1 MKEKKFI
8 FKETAIKG
16 LLTAERRV
24 SEDERGEFSK
34 VFSSDEFKFAGIN
47 KPLAQVNF
55 SYNRRKG
62 TLRGMHFQH
71 PPFCETRIVSCL
83 KGEVFD
89 VAVDLRRGSETF
101 LCWHAQKLSRVNRI
115 SLIIPEG
122 FAHGFQTLDDDCELL
137 YFHTGFYSPGSEG
150 GFKADDPKIAI
161 EWPLPVSCVSFRDG
175 ALPGVSDDFKGVE
188 L

>member
-16 LLTAERRV
+16 LMTAERRV

-34 VFSSDEFKFAGIN
+34 LFSSDEFLSAGMD
-47 KPLAQVNF
+47 KPIVQVNF
-55 SYNRRKG
+55 SYNSRRG

-71 PPFCETRIVSCL
+71 PPCCETKVVSCL

-89 VAVDLRRGSETF
+89 VAVDLRKGSKTF
-101 LCWHAQKLSRVNRI
+101 LCWYAQKLSRTNRI

-122 FAHGFQTLDDDCELL
+122 FAHGFQTLDDDCEVL
-137 YFHTGFYSPGSEG
+137 YFHTGFYAPGSEG
-150 GFKADDPKIAI
+150 GFNADDKKIAI
-161 EWPLPVSCVSFRDG
+161 EWPLPVSCISVRDG
-175 ALPGVSDDFKGVE
+175 SLPRVSDEFKGVE